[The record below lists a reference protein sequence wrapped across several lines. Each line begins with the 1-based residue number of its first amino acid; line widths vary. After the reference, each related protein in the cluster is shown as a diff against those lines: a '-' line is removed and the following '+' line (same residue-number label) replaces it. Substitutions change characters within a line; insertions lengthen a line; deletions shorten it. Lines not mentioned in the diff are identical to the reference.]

1 MEFFD
6 YVILIAKCAGLFL
19 VLMITLKLTTRR
31 SSASSVKT
39 TSQPMAKIPTLR
51 LKLHSARNLEFEWTG
66 VVGAYQYQ
74 LLEKID
80 DYSGYQPIGRP
91 KKPGTRSLTWA
102 VPVHSRLNARYL
114 LRAFHYDGSID
125 SNPVHVGNQLISALR
140 RPVNS
145 LVSTGL
151 IAHLSVGGRRLTLAE
166 DDHPAGSPGAYLGAT
181 YEFEYDD
188 YGQWVKKAYVQWV
201 NITTQTG
208 PEPLL
213 AEKTVV
219 NAAPSRDRVGSTS
232 RKYSW
237 LSGYDFPTLSLL
249 RHNQP

>member
-6 YVILIAKCAGLFL
+6 YTVLIAKCAGLFL
-19 VLMITLKLTTRR
+19 VLMVTLKLTTGR

-39 TSQPMAKIPTLR
+39 TGQPMAKIPTLR

-125 SNPVHVGNQLISALR
+125 SNPVHVGNQIISTIRWPENRLAK
-140 RPVNS
+140 
-145 LVSTGL
+145 TGF
-151 IAHLSVGGRRLTLAE
+151 IVHLGDDGRRLTLAE
-166 DDHPAGSPGAYLGAT
+166 DDHPAGTPGAYLGAT

-188 YGQWVKKAYVQWV
+188 YGQWVKKAYVQWI
-201 NITTQTG
+201 NTTTQMG

-213 AEKTVV
+213 AEHPVV
-219 NAAPSRDRVGSTS
+219 NAPPSSDRVVSTL
-232 RKYSW
+232 RKNSW
-237 LSGYDFPTLSLL
+237 LSGYDFSTLSLL